1 VPPGLKKCEGASVT
15 NLADL
20 GQWFY
25 LLYLLPGGT
34 ALALLLLSAVGGG
47 MHRGHHGG
55 IRHGAVNNHSV
66 VRHGGAKHQ
75 ASVSKA
81 PGLGAWFG
89 LGRVPGPL
97 VWGSALLGWGVFGFW
112 GTQFW
117 QGVLHLPGLFVLPA
131 LGTAL
136 VGAIVTEKGTVEVVA
151 RLLPG
156 DESFAVSAVDL
167 CGLTGTVV
175 FPVDALR
182 GRVHVYD
189 VHGSLH
195 DVSARTAP
203 GRESIARGQSV
214 LVADYDA
221 ARDQLIVE

>member
-1 VPPGLKKCEGASVT
+1 MPANEYAQWY
-15 NLADL
+15 DL
-20 GQWFY
+20 M
-25 LLYLLPGGT
+25 YLLPGGI
-34 ALALLLLSAVGGG
+34 ALVLLLLSAVGGG

-55 IRHGAVNNHSV
+55 MRHGSV
-66 VRHGGAKHQ
+66 KHGGAKHGGTKHQ
-75 ASVSKA
+75 ASSASKA

-117 QGVLHLPGLFVLPA
+117 QSVLHLPGLFVLPA

-136 VGAIVTEKGTVEVVA
+136 VGAVLTEKLTVEAVS

-175 FPVDALR
+175 FPVDASR

-189 VHGSLH
+189 AFGSFH

-203 GRESIARGQSV
+203 GRERIARGQSV

-221 ARDQLIVE
+221 AKDQLIVE

>member
-1 VPPGLKKCEGASVT
+1 MA
-15 NLADL
+15 NLGDL
-20 GQWFY
+20 GQWY
-25 LLYLLPGGT
+25 DLIYLLPGGV

-55 IRHGAVNNHSV
+55 MRHGGVKHSGV
-66 VRHGGAKHQ
+66 KHGGAKHGSAKQQ
-75 ASVSKA
+75 AAAASKA
-81 PGLGAWFG
+81 PGLGAFFG

-112 GTQFW
+112 GTQYW
-117 QGVLHLPGLFVLPA
+117 QSVLHGPSLFALPA

-136 VGAIVTEKGTVEVVA
+136 LGAVLTEKGTVEAVS

-156 DESFAVSAVDL
+156 DESFAVSAIDL

-175 FPVDALR
+175 FPVDTLR

-189 VHGSLH
+189 AYGSLH

-221 ARDQLIVE
+221 AKDQLIVE